1 MTSDILAALS
11 MTKMRIRTTLPEST
25 KTESNDFNKIISSLT
40 YNNYILFLFLF
51 IFLFLRW
58 LNLNPKMPMK
68 SALLA
73 LKKLVKLMDVQV
85 VLVNNNVPVGKQLRK
100 IPSLKKYAKSCQE

>member
-11 MTKMRIRTTLPEST
+11 MTKMKIRTTLPEST

-40 YNNYILFLFLF
+40 YNNYIL
-51 IFLFLRW
+51 FLFLRW

>member
-40 YNNYILFLFLF
+40 YNNYI
-51 IFLFLRW
+51 LFLRW

-100 IPSLKKYAKSCQE
+100 IQSLKKYAKSCQE